1 MTAKAKAHKTYRL
14 DADVV
19 EAAEAWARDKGMG
32 NGEAV
37 EALLKIALEGGSRED
52 DARAGAAEIAD
63 ILKANMADLR
73 AQVDTLKAQL
83 EVKDEQIAA
92 QAAQISGLMEITD
105 HAQQLHAAAVAGYLA
120 PTAQGT
126 ASRTEQDGEDG
137 HDSLEG
143 DEDGAKAAETPAEPQ
158 ERPATLWERIKRALM
173 GN

>member
-52 DARAGAAEIAD
+52 DARAGAAEVAD

-92 QAAQISGLMEITD
+92 QAAQISGLMDITD

-120 PTAQGT
+120 PTEQGT
-126 ASRTEQDGEDG
+126 ASRAEQDGED
-137 HDSLEG
+137 E
-143 DEDGAKAAETPAEPQ
+143 EPGAEAAEPPAEPQ
-158 ERPATLWERIKRALM
+158 DRPATLWERIKRALM